1 VHAAGAAEVQDAA
14 RWQGVDYVQGRGGKP
29 QRRLDVTRDQIIVCA
44 QLLSEAIRLELLVHN
59 EILDALMIDN
69 TDQQSIEAEGRYI
82 STLTN
87 RRNRIEK
94 YIEIVD

>member
-1 VHAAGAAEVQDAA
+1 
-14 RWQGVDYVQGRGGKP
+14 
-29 QRRLDVTRDQIIVCA
+29 VTRDQIIVCA
-44 QLLSEAIRLELLVHN
+44 QLQSEAIRLELLVHN